1 MTKKMTKE
9 RTKSNPGW
17 RLLEHTADIRMEVH
31 GSSLG
36 ELFLNAAR
44 GFTNLLAPE
53 SGGLP
58 DTDLE
63 FSLKADSTEDLL
75 VDWLREL
82 LFHHETQGFLFI
94 SAEIEEISNTT
105 LKVKL
110 AGRTRGPEEEPE
122 IEIKAVTYH
131 QLSIQKNDAGYAVTI
146 VFDI

>member
-1 MTKKMTKE
+1 MTKE
-9 RTKSNPGW
+9 PTKIDVGW
-17 RLLEHTADIRMEVH
+17 TLLDHTADIRMAVH
-31 GSSLG
+31 GSSLE

-44 GFTNLLAPE
+44 GFTSLLTRE
-53 SGGLP
+53 TRGLP

-63 FSLKADSTEDLL
+63 FRLEADSTEELL

-82 LFHHETQGFLFI
+82 LFHHETRGFILV
-94 SAEIEEISNTT
+94 SADIEELSDIT
-105 LKVKL
+105 LRAKL

-131 QLSIQKNDAGYAVTI
+131 RLSIQKNDTGYAVTI

>member
-1 MTKKMTKE
+1 MTKATK
-9 RTKSNPGW
+9 KNDPGW

-44 GFTNLLAPE
+44 GFTNLLVLEPQ
-53 SGGLP
+53 GRP
-58 DTDLE
+58 DTELE
-63 FSLKADSTEDLL
+63 LLLKADNVEELL

-82 LFHHETQGFLFI
+82 LFHHQTHDFI
-94 SAEIEEISNTT
+94 LVSADIEEISDTIVKA
-105 LKVKL
+105 KV
-110 AGRTRGPEEEPE
+110 AGRTRGRDEEPE

-131 QLSIQKNDAGYAVTI
+131 GLSVQKNDTGYAVTI

>member
-1 MTKKMTKE
+1 MTKE
-9 RTKSNPGW
+9 PTKIDVGW
-17 RLLEHTADIRMEVH
+17 TLLDHTADIRMAVH
-31 GSSLG
+31 GSSVG

-44 GFTNLLAPE
+44 GFTSLLTRE
-53 SGGLP
+53 SRGLP

-63 FSLKADSTEDLL
+63 FRLEADNIEELL

-82 LFHHETQGFLFI
+82 LFHHETRGFILV
-94 SAEIEEISNTT
+94 SADIEELSDTT
-105 LKVKL
+105 LRAKL

-131 QLSIQKNDAGYAVTI
+131 RISIHKNDTGYDVTI

>member
-1 MTKKMTKE
+1 MTKE
-9 RTKSNPGW
+9 PTKIDVGW
-17 RLLEHTADIRMEVH
+17 TLLDHTADIRLAVH
-31 GSSLG
+31 GSSVG

-44 GFTNLLAPE
+44 GFTSLLTRE
-53 SGGLP
+53 SRGLP

-63 FSLKADSTEDLL
+63 FRLEADNIEELL

-82 LFHHETQGFLFI
+82 LFHHETRGFILV
-94 SAEIEEISNTT
+94 SADIKELSETT
-105 LKVKL
+105 LRANL

-131 QLSIQKNDAGYAVTI
+131 GLFVQKNETGYAVTI

>member
-1 MTKKMTKE
+1 MTKE
-9 RTKSNPGW
+9 PTKIDVGW
-17 RLLEHTADIRMEVH
+17 TLLDHTADIRMAVH
-31 GSSLG
+31 GSSVG

-44 GFTNLLAPE
+44 GFTSLLTRE
-53 SGGLP
+53 SRGLP

-63 FSLKADSTEDLL
+63 FRLEADNIEELL

-82 LFHHETQGFLFI
+82 LFHHETRGFILV
-94 SAEIEEISNTT
+94 SADIEELSDTT
-105 LKVKL
+105 LRAKL

-131 QLSIQKNDAGYAVTI
+131 RLSVHKNDTGYDVTI

>member
-1 MTKKMTKE
+1 MTKE
-9 RTKSNPGW
+9 PTKVDVGW
-17 RLLEHTADIRMEVH
+17 TLLDHTADIRMAVH
-31 GSSLG
+31 GSSVG

-44 GFTNLLAPE
+44 GFTSLLKRE
-53 SGGLP
+53 FRGLT

-63 FSLKADSTEDLL
+63 FRLEADNIEELL

-82 LFHHETQGFLFI
+82 LFYHETRGFILV
-94 SAEIEEISNTT
+94 SADIEELSDTT
-105 LKVKL
+105 LRAKL

-131 QLSIQKNDAGYAVTI
+131 GLSVHKNDAGYDVTI